1 MAIAE
6 HQYFRLKN
14 GHVLKSLDELGV
26 ALREMDDATF
36 HHHVNHERN
45 DFANWTEYVFS
56 EKDLAKKM
64 MHATSKREMGD
75 LILNHHFKKIVDKS
89 DDELKKI
96 NEKLEN
102 IMWKDFSISKKED
115 EIEKKENRIEEK
127 IESELK
133 KAFGMRELLYLL
145 IGFSVGI
152 MFMALLKAMN
162 IF

>member
-26 ALREMDDATF
+26 ALRDMDDTIF

-45 DFANWTEYVFS
+45 DFANWTNLVFG
-56 EKDLAKKM
+56 EKELASKM
-64 MHATSKREMGD
+64 IHAKSKRDMGD

-89 DDELKKI
+89 DEELKKI

-102 IMWKDFSISKKED
+102 IMWKDFSIGKKED
-115 EIEKKENRIEEK
+115 EIERREEK
-127 IESELK
+127 IEEMIDSELK

-145 IGFSVGI
+145 MGFSLGI
-152 MFMALLKAMN
+152 MFMALLKALK